1 MWLVGTVYNF
11 CRAHRSLRLAGDSTA
26 GERRWIERTP
36 AEAAKLT
43 DHCWSV
49 YELLSFAIPP
59 APLKRRGRQPRW
71 LLEAAHAA

>member
-11 CRAHRSLRLAGDSTA
+11 CRAHRSLRLAGDSATQ
-26 GERRWIERTP
+26 RRWIERTL
-36 AEAAKLT
+36 AEAAELT

-59 APLKRRGRQPRW
+59 APLKRRGRRPKW
-71 LLEAAHAA
+71 LVEAAHAA